1 MPDLTLKLAI
11 LRRVTA
17 KALLLSWCGQDL
29 WIPRTQFRALPDP
42 LPHIGAQMTC
52 AVSEWIA
59 QQKGLTETGIITQT
73 KPQDA
78 REAAL
83 LARIKALETDLIAA
97 RLSRS
102 SSSRREAE
110 AQRRAEF
117 AESQLESL
125 RRTKNVPVSGTAAEL
140 MRQVRSASVST
151 PTSTSSPTPPQILE
165 RSRFS
170 LLEPD

>member
-1 MPDLTLKLAI
+1 MPNLTLKLAT
-11 LRRVTA
+11 LLRVTD

-29 WIPRTQFRALPDP
+29 WIPRTQFNALPDP

-78 REAAL
+78 RGAAL
-83 LARIKALETDLIAA
+83 LARIRAPEMDLIAA
-97 RLSRS
+97 RLSQS

-125 RRTKNVPVSGTAAEL
+125 RRTRNVPVSGTAAEL
-140 MRQVRSASVST
+140 MRQVRSAPVSA
-151 PTSTSSPTPPQILE
+151 PTSTSSPTPP
-165 RSRFS
+165 
-170 LLEPD
+170 

>member
-1 MPDLTLKLAI
+1 M
-11 LRRVTA
+11 
-17 KALLLSWCGQDL
+17 
-29 WIPRTQFRALPDP
+29 
-42 LPHIGAQMTC
+42 
-52 AVSEWIA
+52 
-59 QQKGLTETGIITQT
+59 TETGLVTQT

-83 LARIKALETDLIAA
+83 LARIKALEMNLIAA
-97 RLSRS
+97 RLSQS

-110 AQRRAEF
+110 AQRRAEL

-125 RRTKNVPVSGTAAEL
+125 RRARNVPVSSTAVEP
-140 MRQVRSASVST
+140 MRPARPVPVPLPAHT
-151 PTSTSSPTPPQILE
+151 PTPSPTPTQTPE

>member
-11 LRRVTA
+11 LRRVTD
-17 KALLLSWCGQDL
+17 KALLLSWYGQDL
-29 WIPRTQFRALPDP
+29 WIPRMQFRSLPDP

-52 AVSEWIA
+52 TVSEWIA
-59 QQKGLTETGIITQT
+59 QQKGMTETGIITQT

-83 LARIKALETDLIAA
+83 LARIKALEMDLIAA
-97 RLSRS
+97 RLSQS

-110 AQRRAEF
+110 AQRRAEL

-125 RRTKNVPVSGTAAEL
+125 RRTRNVQVSGTTAADL
-140 MRQVRSASVST
+140 MRQTRSAPVST
-151 PTSTSSPTPPQILE
+151 PTQTPTSPVPAE